1 MTLTSASGATELR
14 LARETPVLDP
24 KFACPAE
31 LRDPETG
38 ENASVIYVDVELTG
52 ENGQRQMNDDRNLKC
67 QVEGGRLLGFGSANP
82 RTEQRYPDGIFA
94 TYYGK
99 ALAAVLVA
107 KGRKATVKVSGE
119 SLAAELEVE
128 G

>member
-1 MTLTSASGATELR
+1 MA
-14 LARETPVLDP
+14 ARTP
-24 KFACPAE
+24 
-31 LRDPETG
+31 
-38 ENASVIYVDVELTG
+38 
-52 ENGQRQMNDDRNLKC
+52 
-67 QVEGGRLLGFGSANP
+67 
-82 RTEQRYPDGIFA
+82 EQSSGIFA

-107 KGRKATVKVSGE
+107 KGTKATVKVSGE